1 MDIVIKIIFTLL
13 AAVIIFL
20 PFGDIPPLVR
30 KSRRSMAVPRAYW
43 LAMRVGRVVVGVIIL
58 VGVWIFPE
66 WRSHFIRA
74 AILFSAAVTLLIN
87 RICLGVWY

>member
-1 MDIVIKIIFTLL
+1 MDLVFKIIFTLL
-13 AAVIIFL
+13 AAVIIFV

-43 LAMRVGRVVVGVIIL
+43 VAMRVSKAVMAATIL
-58 VGVWIFPE
+58 AGIWVFPE
-66 WRSHFIRA
+66 REMRFI
-74 AILFSAAVTLLIN
+74 SAALGFNILAILLIN